1 MPIIKMI
8 YMVQSNNNN
17 KALVQKFW
25 GQLWILNKLVRVDQM
40 SFFTTN
46 NVISYLPLPFSV
58 PLI

>member
-1 MPIIKMI
+1 MI
-8 YMVQSNNNN
+8 YMAQSNNNN

-25 GQLWILNKLVRVDQM
+25 GQLWILNKLIRVDQM